1 MQNTSLVTR
10 TQDVLAAIRA
20 LAILAKSNVS
30 GVTLDL
36 ARNQA
41 EEAIRALHLAKETL
55 LLAPLRDSDDG
66 VHHALA
72 RRTVQQ
78 DLEWREHMVAH
89 RAAWPAAAV
98 RVDPQGYRTAAQ
110 QLLRMAERRIAYQ
123 DQVLEPIAREALA
136 ASRRAA

>member
-1 MQNTSLVTR
+1 MPHTSLAAT
-10 TQDVLAAIRA
+10 TEDVLATIRA
-20 LAILAKSNVS
+20 LAPLAKTSIS
-30 GVTLDL
+30 AAALDH

-41 EEAIRALHLAKETL
+41 DEAVRALHLAKEAL
-55 LLAPLRDSDDG
+55 LLAPLRESDEP

-98 RVDPQGYRTAAQ
+98 RLDPNGYRTAVQ

-136 ASRRAA
+136 SRRRAA